1 VAIVYSTTAINARL
15 NGVVSVID
23 GGGGPGNLSVYAG
36 ALLLAAVPLGTP
48 SGVVAGGVLTFTVP
62 RTTVATGT
70 GIATAAIITDFTGA
84 LMISDLTVGIP
95 LSGANLIVSNG
106 VNTLQFNAGQVVVLV
121 SGQIIGS

>member
-1 VAIVYSTTAINARL
+1 
-15 NGVVSVID
+15 
-23 GGGGPGNLSVYAG
+23 
-36 ALLLAAVPLGTP
+36 
-48 SGVVAGGVLTFTVP
+48 VVAGGVLTFTVP